1 MTVMTSRSRWFWAG
15 FVAVVFAIAHSC
27 APIFSPPHSYGIPQP
42 ASAADLVI
50 RDVTVIDGTGAEPL
64 TERTVVVADGHII
77 EILSGSFGGSSDNE
91 IDGRGKFLI
100 PGLIDGHCH
109 PSIAGL
115 RSPDGPEFYAA
126 VFEPMVRF
134 GVTSAV
140 LYGGSRGSYASMADM
155 SLMSETGEVNAPR
168 VFYTSP
174 IVTMDGAHPLKTYI
188 KDAWVENSTILIPR
202 SLQDIDKIVADAA
215 RQEAIGVK
223 IIVEDGPTPPFI
235 DRMPSSWV
243 RRFVQK
249 GHELDVPIYAH
260 VSDMHEVRTCVEAG
274 VHTLV
279 HFWGVQAD
287 WDEDE
292 ATIDSMV
299 EQDISW
305 VTTLVLGRGL
315 AYSPQHPEWLDREE
329 IRSAFDPA
337 LLDSIRALAS
347 AEEARE
353 LLDIWT
359 GDPELPLAEFFE
371 PDVTGIQE
379 AYRRGVNIVLGTD
392 LGNNY
397 VLPGISLH
405 DEMEILQNGG
415 ISPADILRMGT
426 HNAAKMIGRLDD
438 LGTIEVGK
446 LADMVLLTEN
456 PLLDITNALAIDRVF
471 IGGIER

>member
-1 MTVMTSRSRWFWAG
+1 MATTSRWYGTGLAA
-15 FVAVVFAIAHSC
+15 VAFALGSAC
-27 APIFSPPHSYGIPQP
+27 AQTPSLSDSNGDPQR
-42 ASAADLVI
+42 ALAADLVI
-50 RDVTVIDGTGAEPL
+50 RDVTVIDGTGAAPS
-64 TERTVVVADGHII
+64 TVRTVVVADGRII
-77 EILSGSFGGSSDNE
+77 EILGGTFDGSSELE
-91 IDGRGKFLI
+91 IDGRGLFLI

-115 RSPDGPEFYAA
+115 RSPDGPEFYGA

-155 SLMSETGEVNAPR
+155 SLKSETREVNAPR
-168 VFYTSP
+168 IFYTSP
-174 IVTMDGAHPLKTYI
+174 IVTIDDAHPIKTYAS
-188 KDAWVENSTILIPR
+188 DAWVENSTILIPR
-202 SLQDIDKIVADAA
+202 SIQDIDKIVAEAA
-215 RQEAIGVK
+215 LHDVIGIK

-235 DRMPSSWV
+235 EPMPTAWV
-243 RRFVQK
+243 RRFVQQ
-249 GHELDVPIYAH
+249 GNELSVPIYAH

-274 VHTLV
+274 VHALV
-279 HFWGVQAD
+279 HFWGVQLDGNEDAD
-287 WDEDE
+287 LL
-292 ATIDSMV
+292 DSMV
-299 EQDISW
+299 AQEISW

-329 IRSAFDPA
+329 IQSAFEPA
-337 LLDSIRALAS
+337 LLDSIRAIGS
-347 AEEARE
+347 AAQARE
-353 LLDIWT
+353 LLEIWT
-359 GDPELPLAEFFE
+359 GDPDLSLEEFFA
-371 PDVTGIQE
+371 PDVAGIQS

-405 DEMEILQNGG
+405 EEMEILQNGG

-446 LADMVLLTEN
+446 LADMVLLKEN
-456 PLLDITNALAIDRVF
+456 PLLDITNALAIERVF
-471 IGGIER
+471 ISGMER